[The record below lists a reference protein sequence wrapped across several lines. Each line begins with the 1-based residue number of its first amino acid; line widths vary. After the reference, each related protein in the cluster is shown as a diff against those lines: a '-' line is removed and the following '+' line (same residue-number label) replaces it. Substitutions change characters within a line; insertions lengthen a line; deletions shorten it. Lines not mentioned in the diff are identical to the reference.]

1 MRIGRPLVK
10 HKRRNARSTDYSS
23 SVKVATRK
31 TLEKTRSNAQLR
43 GTYEGHVGVERHVAP
58 PRVRTA
64 CRMNII
70 CSRDD
75 QQLVIDVVVATCAT
89 TNQAELSRR
98 HVDASRAIRAAQRRK
113 RQRYG
118 DNVLPV
124 VVEDSGRIGSGTR
137 RLSRELAECREDT
150 PTEQV
155 LNSLLA
161 KVQAIVLGATAAMM
175 QKARGVQP
183 TPA

>member
-1 MRIGRPLVK
+1 
-10 HKRRNARSTDYSS
+10 
-23 SVKVATRK
+23 
-31 TLEKTRSNAQLR
+31 
-43 GTYEGHVGVERHVAP
+43 
-58 PRVRTA
+58 
-64 CRMNII
+64 MNII
-70 CSRDD
+70 CSRDG
-75 QQLVIDVVVATCAT
+75 QQLLIDVVVATCAT

-98 HVDASRAIRAAQRRK
+98 RVDASRAIRAAQRRK